1 MSLSSAVSAAMAER
15 APSAD
20 KLDQL
25 REAIRMQRDTL
36 LEIEDLEA
44 ALKGKKLKLN
54 ALEREILPTLF
65 ADAGVDKV
73 GLEAE
78 GNLPA
83 YDATAKPYYKASIA
97 ADWPLE
103 RQAAGFNWLI
113 DNGHSD
119 VVKTIITIEFGRRDH
134 ERATAFK
141 KLLLDQGL
149 SYNEKLGV
157 QWNTL
162 TKLVKELIEKHGTM
176 PPLDLLGADVGRV
189 VKLTERK
196 S

>member
-1 MSLSSAVSAAMAER
+1 MTLPPAVTAAMAARE
-15 APSAD
+15 PSAD

-25 REAIRMQRDTL
+25 RAAIRDMRDLSLEIADNEAI
-36 LEIEDLEA
+36 
-44 ALKGKKLKLN
+44 LKILKSRFN
-54 ALEREILPTLF
+54 QYERELLPSLF
-65 ADAGVDKV
+65 ADAGVDKL

-83 YDATAKPYYKASIA
+83 YDAKAKPYYHASIA
-97 ADWPLE
+97 AEWPLE
-103 RQAAGFNWLI
+103 RQAQGFNWLI
-113 DNGHSD
+113 DNGHGD
-119 VVKTIITIEFGRRDH
+119 VVKTVISVEFGRG
-134 ERATAFK
+134 EIARATALK
-141 KLLLDQGL
+141 ELLLAQGL

-162 TKLVKELIEKHGTM
+162 TKLVKELIETKHSM

>member
-1 MSLSSAVSAAMAER
+1 VNLPASVLAAM
-15 APSAD
+15 SAINPDQD
-20 KLDQL
+20 KLTAL
-25 REAIRMQRDTL
+25 RDFIREMRDL
-36 LEIEDLEA
+36 ELEISDLESR
-44 ALKGKKLKLN
+44 LKDKNSRLKVLQ
-54 ALEREILPTLF
+54 REELPTLF
-65 ADAGVDKV
+65 TDAGVDKL

-113 DNGHSD
+113 ENGHGD
-119 VVKTIITIEFGRRDH
+119 VVKTVITIEFGRG
-134 ERATAFK
+134 EISEAAKLKT
-141 KLLLDQGL
+141 LLLQKKITY
-149 SYNEKLGV
+149 SEKLGV
-157 QWNTL
+157 PWNTL
-162 TKLVKELIEKHGTM
+162 TKLVKSLIEDRGTL
-176 PPLDLLGADVGRV
+176 PPLDLLGADVGRI

>member
-1 MSLSSAVSAAMAER
+1 MPLPSEVSAAMAER

-25 REAIRMQRDTL
+25 RDTIREQRDTL

-54 ALEREILPTLF
+54 ALEREVLPTLF

-119 VVKTIITIEFGRRDH
+119 VVKTIITIEFGRGER
-134 ERATAFK
+134 ERAE
-141 KLLLDQGL
+141 KLKGHLENWGI
-149 SYNEKLGV
+149 SFNEKLGV

-162 TKLVKELIEKHGTM
+162 TKLVKELIEKRGLM